1 MMIYIIIA
9 AVIILLIYIALKRDA
24 QIKEPK
30 RLASKNQYIDTAGHT
45 REWPVGSFTMQ
56 GRGLRPLHNFYNS
69 TPIERLLELE
79 QQGYSFMF
87 FNPDTELPP
96 SMQRVVI
103 AFYQKDGVYTG
114 IYSEED
120 VEKLDKTG
128 IKYIRLINKK

>member
-1 MMIYIIIA
+1 
-9 AVIILLIYIALKRDA
+9 
-24 QIKEPK
+24 
-30 RLASKNQYIDTAGHT
+30 
-45 REWPVGSFTMQ
+45 
-56 GRGLRPLHNFYNS
+56 
-69 TPIERLLELE
+69 
-79 QQGYSFMF
+79 MF
-87 FNPDTELPP
+87 FNPDSELPP

>member
-1 MMIYIIIA
+1 
-9 AVIILLIYIALKRDA
+9 
-24 QIKEPK
+24 
-30 RLASKNQYIDTAGHT
+30 
-45 REWPVGSFTMQ
+45 MQ
-56 GRGLRPLHNFYNS
+56 GRGLRPFHNFYNS

-87 FNPDTELPP
+87 FNPDSELPP
-96 SMQRVVI
+96 SMQPTVI

>member
-30 RLASKNQYIDTAGHT
+30 RLASKNQHIDTAGHT

-87 FNPDTELPP
+87 FNPDSELPP

>member
-79 QQGYSFMF
+79 QQGYSFMI
-87 FNPDTELPP
+87 FNPDSELPP

-128 IKYIRLINKK
+128 SKYIRLINKK